1 MGRGVRT
8 CAPIGRRCKGDA
20 LGRPIGSRGGGAS
33 HGARVPPTAR
43 IRASPKRQRAWQ
55 DGRGGACEGGA
66 PAQDP
71 PCCPPPRFPAN
82 RPPASPCV
90 QRTAATSAC
99 RSVTGTGRAHVLFHR
114 LVKRELGERQSP
126 PPKAQTSQ
134 KAGPSPPS
142 RDPPL

>member
-8 CAPIGRRCKGDA
+8 RAPIGRQCEGDA
-20 LGRPIGSRGGGAS
+20 LARPIGSRGGGAS
-33 HGARVPPTAR
+33 REARVPPTAR

-55 DGRGGACEGGA
+55 DGWGGACEGGA
-66 PAQDP
+66 PAQTRRAAL
-71 PCCPPPRFPAN
+71 PPRFPAN

-99 RSVTGTGRAHVLFHR
+99 RSVTGTGGAHVLFHR

-126 PPKAQTSQ
+126 PPEVQISQ